1 MRKRLTN
8 ISIVLFIG
16 LLSVGTAIK
25 VLANGSIRVS
35 ESRSTELGQES
46 VVSNTFYLPLIYNP
60 QPAPLPTPLDMTLF
74 LIGDGRLY
82 EVRHQDGSQERI
94 QTQIDEDRFFHVKGE
109 NDGKWEEMWADEE
122 YIYRGTD
129 TSPANDH
136 ITGKEQYY
144 TLRELSKYGSPWA
157 PRYWK
162 VGQIFERNP
171 IVSFYDKEGCAYDE
185 GGFQTSWLKFV
196 AYYPTYNFPGPIP
209 GGITL
214 TNVIQLAWLEKPE
227 LAPIENYFYAQN
239 YGLVGWSNDEGKEA
253 FISEIHTPENPR
265 PDMIREEIPCLDTT
279 GQPDQM
285 TVGVPIGILPPPN
298 RAK

>member
-1 MRKRLTN
+1 VMRKRLTN

-16 LLSVGTAIK
+16 LLSVGSAIK

-35 ESRSTELGQES
+35 ESNSTDLGQES
-46 VVSNTFYLPLIYNP
+46 VVSNTLYLPLIYIP
-60 QPAPLPTPLDMTLF
+60 HPAPLPTPLDLTLF

-94 QTQIDEDRFFHVKGE
+94 QAQIDSGRFFHVKGE
-109 NDGKWEEMWADEE
+109 NNGKWEELWATDEF
-122 YIYRGTD
+122 IYRGTD
-129 TSPANDH
+129 TSPADDG
-136 ITGKEQYY
+136 TTPQYY
-144 TLRELSKYGSPWA
+144 TLRENGQYGSPWA
-157 PRYWK
+157 PRYWR

-171 IVSFYDKEGCAYDE
+171 IVSFYDKEDCVYDE
-185 GGFQTSWLKFV
+185 GGLQTSWLKFV

-214 TNVIQLAWLEKPE
+214 TNVIQLAWLTPE
-227 LAPIENYFYAQN
+227 SQPVENYFYAQY

-253 FISEIHTPENPR
+253 FISEIQTPEKPR
-265 PDMIREEIPCLDTT
+265 PEMIREEIPCLDTT